1 LGWSLVG
8 FSPPHFFI
16 MKQIKTLVNDI
27 YDLFSLDPIKMDEK
41 EVDKHID
48 TFGEM
53 LKVHIKAFLYEKP
66 RTRGNLRLSAVGK
79 PDRQLWY
86 DVNSKNEV
94 EELKPSTRIKF
105 LYGYILE
112 ELLLL
117 CASIA
122 GHKVTDQQKEV
133 NVEGVLGHQDA
144 MIDDVLIDCKSAS
157 GFAFKKFKSN
167 NLVGDDPF
175 GYIGQISAYAE
186 ANGLGGE
193 GVAPDEVIAAFLV
206 IDKSSGEICLTP
218 VRKMEKDNAK
228 NRVSHLKKLVSN
240 DLVPDR
246 CYSPIADG
254 ESGNLK
260 LPIGCVYCSHKRE
273 CWSDANQGKGLRAFK
288 YSRGL
293 TYLVRVT
300 KEPKVEEVSN
310 W

>member
-1 LGWSLVG
+1 
-8 FSPPHFFI
+8 
-16 MKQIKTLVNDI
+16 MKQIETLVKDI

-53 LKVHIKAFLYEKP
+53 LKVHIKAFMYEEP
-66 RTRGNLRLSAVGK
+66 RTKGNLRLSAIGK

-86 DVNSKNEV
+86 DVNSKKEI
-94 EELKPSTRIKF
+94 EDLTPSTRIKF

-133 NVEGVLGHQDA
+133 NIEGVLGHQDS

-157 GFAFKKFKSN
+157 AYSFKKFKQN
-167 NLVGDDPF
+167 NLLEDDPF
-175 GYIGQISAYAE
+175 GYIAQISAYAE
-186 ANGLGGE
+186 ANQ
-193 GVAPDEVIAAFLV
+193 VNKAAFLV
-206 IDKSSGEICLTP
+206 IDKSSGEICITP
-218 VRKMEKDNAK
+218 VHQMEMINAK
-228 NRVSHLKKLVSN
+228 ERVKHLKGMVSN
-240 DLVPDR
+240 NHVPDR
-246 CYSPIADG
+246 CYDPVADG

-260 LPIGCVYCSHKRE
+260 LAIGCVYCSHKRE
-273 CWSDANQGKGLRAFK
+273 CWSDCNNGKGLRAFR

-293 TYLVRVT
+293 SYLTRVA
-300 KEPKVEEVSN
+300 KEPKVEEVVN

>member
-1 LGWSLVG
+1 VCVVSTPIFYV
-8 FSPPHFFI
+8 
-16 MKQIKTLVNDI
+16 MKTVDTLVEDI
-27 YDLFSLDPIKMDEK
+27 YDLFSLDPIKMNEK

-53 LKVHIKAFLYEKP
+53 LKVHIKAFMYEEP
-66 RTRGNLRLSAVGK
+66 RTRGNLRLSAIGK

-86 DVNSKNEV
+86 DVNSKKEI
-94 EELKPSTRIKF
+94 EDLAPSTRIKF

-144 MIDDVLIDCKSAS
+144 MIDDVLVDCKSAS
-157 GFAFKKFKSN
+157 GFSFKKFKDN
-167 NLVGDDPF
+167 KLLEDDPF
-175 GYIGQISAYAE
+175 GYIGQISAYAQ
-186 ANGLGGE
+186 ANGVNE
-193 GVAPDEVIAAFLV
+193 AAFLV

-218 VRKMEKDNAK
+218 IHQMEMDNAT
-228 NRVSHLKKLVSN
+228 NRVKHLKGMVV
-240 DLVPDR
+240 DDHVPDR
-246 CYSPIADG
+246 CYAPVPDG

-260 LPIGCVYCSHKRE
+260 LAIGCIYCNHKRE
-273 CWSDANQGKGLRAFK
+273 CWSNANQGKGIRAFK

-293 TYLVRVT
+293 NFLVQVS
-300 KEPKVEEVSN
+300 KEPKVEEVMD

>member
-1 LGWSLVG
+1 MET
-8 FSPPHFFI
+8 I
-16 MKQIKTLVNDI
+16 DTLVKDI

-53 LKVHIKAFLYEKP
+53 LKVHIKEFMYEEP
-66 RTRGNLRLSAVGK
+66 RTRGNLRLSSIGK

-86 DVNSKNEV
+86 DVNSKKEI
-94 EELKPSTRIKF
+94 EDLAPSTRIKF

-133 NVEGVLGHQDA
+133 NVEGVLGHQDS
-144 MIDDVLIDCKSAS
+144 MIDDVLVDCKSAS
-157 GFAFKKFKSN
+157 GYSFKKFKDN
-167 NLVGDDPF
+167 NLLEDDPF
-175 GYIGQISAYAE
+175 GYIAQISAYAE
-186 ANGLGGE
+186 ANK
-193 GVAPDEVIAAFLV
+193 VNKAAFLV

-218 VRKMEKDNAK
+218 VHQMEMINAK
-228 NRVSHLKKLVSN
+228 ERVKHLKGMVSN
-240 DLVPDR
+240 DRIPDR
-246 CYSPIADG
+246 CYAPLADG

-260 LPIGCVYCSHKRE
+260 LPIGCIYCGHKRE
-273 CWSDANQGKGLRAFK
+273 CWSDCNQGKGLRAFK

-293 TYLVRVT
+293 SYLTTVA
-300 KEPKVEEVSN
+300 KEPKVEEVAN